1 MNNILVLLTAIGL
14 MLCWALAG
22 MLLLPLAIIAAV
34 VKTMQRGLR
43 WIQNGGMQ

>member
-1 MNNILVLLTAIGL
+1 MKNILVLLSVIGL

-22 MLLLPLAIIAAV
+22 MLLLPLAIIGAL

-43 WIQNGGMQ
+43 WVMNGGMQ